1 MISDKYTAYLYLKVK
16 SNLRSEVSKN
26 YLSYFW
32 WIVEPVLMISVFY
45 LVFSTLLNR
54 GDENFIYYLMVG
66 VVFWLWFS
74 NIVSHSV
81 LSILGAGPLIT
92 QVYFPKIIL
101 PLIIVLVDTFKQS
114 IVVLILLLFIGVTH
128 GISGSWLALPVL
140 FVAQF
145 IVNIAASLTVAAL
158 TPFVPDLRFLVDI
171 SLSMLMFCSGIFYDL
186 ELIAPEYHDLFMLN
200 PIANL
205 ITQYRSVLLHGNWP
219 EWSGVIALSIACSLI
234 IFLMASIIKKND
246 RLYPRLAIQ

>member
-1 MISDKYTAYLYLKVK
+1 MIGHKYTSYLYLKVQ

-32 WIVEPVLMISVFY
+32 WVVEPILMISVFY
-45 LVFSTLLNR
+45 LVFGTLLNR

-74 NIVSHSV
+74 NIVSHSI

-92 QVYFPKIIL
+92 QVYFPKVIL
-101 PLIIVLVDTFKQS
+101 PLIVILVDTFKQS
-114 IVVLILLLFIGVTH
+114 IVVIILLFFIGVTH
-128 GISGSWLALPVL
+128 GVSVSWLALPLL
-140 FVAQF
+140 FLAQF

-158 TPFVPDLRFLVDI
+158 TPFIPDLRFLVDI
-171 SLSMLMFCSGIFYDL
+171 GLSMLMFCSGIFYDL
-186 ELIAPEYHDLFMLN
+186 KLIAPEYHDLFMLN

-205 ITQYRSVLLHGNWP
+205 ITQYRSVLLYGNWP
-219 EWSGVIALSIACSLI
+219 EWGGVITLSLICGLI
-234 IFLMASIIKKND
+234 IFLMAIFIKKND